1 MSPRVAFIS
10 GPLDASDEYFATHYA
25 PRILAAAAADDSFVI
40 GPVRGVDTLA
50 LQFLLDPFH
59 DVGPSRITI
68 FMAEFEFASRG
79 WRQGYVE
86 KGVKIWEEGIT
97 TRERDAAMTR
107 ESDYDILRYRTEE
120 ETKELYGAA
129 WWPRVSNTE
138 MNERRRREQ
147 RGEEVAKG
155 GTGLQQEVLDEE
167 VNMRTTKTGLKKT
180 LRGLFGDAA
189 S

>member
-10 GPLDASDEYFATHYA
+10 GPLDASDEYFAAHYA
-25 PRILAAAAADDSFVI
+25 SRILAAAAAGDSFVI

-50 LQFLLDPFH
+50 LQFLLDPLY
-59 DVGPSRITI
+59 DVHPSRITI
-68 FMAEFEFASRG
+68 FMAEFEQARTS
-79 WRQGYVE
+79 WRQEYEE
-86 KGVKIWEEGIT
+86 KGVKVWKEGIT

-120 ETKELYGAA
+120 EAKQLYGAA

-147 RGEEVAKG
+147 KGEEVATGYMGPSQKTLNG
-155 GTGLQQEVLDEE
+155 GDNKRSPNTGL
-167 VNMRTTKTGLKKT
+167 RKK
-180 LRGLFGDAA
+180 LRGLFGDEA